1 MKKKLLNK
9 NGFTLV
15 EVIAVL
21 LISSFL
27 TALAGFGIVQLTKS
41 YVLAKETGS
50 ISADADFA
58 LARIRK
64 SIRSLVDIVD
74 ASETMIEIKRINTEN
89 IIIKEKFSYEN
100 NILKLYINDEDFGPL
115 AMDVG
120 NFKLSYDS
128 AKKGVGEWMFS
139 IDDKKDLS
147 AVNAEIEYPGPYEN
161 NFVFRDKILPRNTF
175 FPDMGY
181 IPPGSGAGSQSICF
195 ITSANINGIKVLI
208 FEIKKKFANA
218 FKGLSQIFKK
228 YLLVLFFCSATF
240 VFTSKFIFFV
250 LKRKKLVLAENK
262 KGSLILVIAVSIAV
276 TGLLGAG
283 AVSFLTSSESSN
295 AGKIFGQRAYYNSES
310 GLRYALSVYMEDSE
324 NDTGFADKI
333 INNNQIYKTANSDG
347 FYLDF
352 QSYYFRPASGS
363 LVSVGNTPDIV
374 KKHGIILQGKFEL
387 KIKGAQ
393 SRSIHNVS
401 NISYDSSNKIVTA
414 DGLPENMDENEN
426 VLFVINADGDQ
437 SDIRISE
444 LGSDDSAGE
453 IIVRG
458 GLTGFMPPVNG
469 VVSFYADTDK
479 NGSYDEPVSVLYDR
493 IDYSSNKLQGL
504 RALPGKSIPDSKF
517 NISDSADIVCGRYA
531 KIVST
536 GVSGIDTPK
545 EAKVSLSLNQPL
557 DSVDLVKMISN
568 EEDGIN
574 DYESVLGTHEIV
586 SVDSTLALKLGST
599 QSSYSYTQSPL
610 DNIAYQQESLA
621 AYDWSSKDPD
631 FLKNLWLKSDKKLSY
646 EVQVKVKFTEEEDD
660 LSSSPLNHPG
670 NYMPGISFRVR
681 KPSQGD
687 IGQATYYGMSFMR
700 GISGRTEHSEGG
712 TGCQGASFY
721 ETEDDDITDNFFY
734 PHGDHEKNPLNE
746 PEFSCS
752 DTDFTP
758 SRWNDDP
765 PLDGIPYLVFWQKE
779 QSTDSQGDP
788 LNTGCGSSGSYSP
801 FEWLSYMPLVE
812 AEKCT
817 IYNYGITLYAEK
829 NFNNSLVS
837 LGVGEYTLFD
847 LNAAAGQNINDS
859 LSSIKIPDGYKVIIY
874 EHDNF
879 NGSSYELYS
888 DERNMNFPWWG
899 NFWNDRVSSI
909 KIEYLNGNSDFPIG
923 YYDGQVGGFT
933 SNDSYTAWRLK
944 DKYNILKKHEVDGQN
959 ILGLPGQIKIKDP
972 QNPDK
977 LMEDSAYILPPVDTD
992 SSYSD
997 EEYQYLKSIFN
1008 YRLYIKPWAVI
1019 GLRIMEFEG
1028 NLDCDPNG
1036 ELERINAVTAFFGS
1050 EDETGS
1056 GFGNLKDGSR
1066 KGYAKN
1072 ISNSNDYSVKWPSSG
1087 DYFTNA
1093 VWNGLGFNNSNE
1105 PLFPTDGGYTSKTV
1119 TSPDYG
1125 GCLSS
1130 FTNIKLVEKGYD
1142 LENDPVTVYS
1152 ATFLTKGGN
1161 LGTKDYFKNYDVPEI
1176 GLHTLGISAS
1186 EETPENQRETVYFKD
1201 FYWRFFEGG
1210 SSVALPGV
1218 ITE

>member
-41 YVLAKETGS
+41 YVLAKETVS

-100 NILKLYINDEDFGPL
+100 NTLKLYINDEDFGPL
-115 AMDVG
+115 AMDIG

-128 AKKGVGEWMFS
+128 AKKGVGEWRFS

-218 FKGLSQIFKK
+218 FKGLNQIFKK
-228 YLLVLFFCSATF
+228 YLLVLFFCSVTF

-295 AGKIFGQRAYYNSES
+295 AVKIFGQRAYYNSES
-310 GLRYALSVYMEDSE
+310 GLRYALSVYMEDRE
-324 NDTGFADKI
+324 NDPGFADKI
-333 INNNQIYKTANSDG
+333 INNNQIYKTGNSDG

-504 RALPGKSIPDSKF
+504 RALPGKSIPDSEF

-586 SVDSTLALKLGST
+586 SVDSTSALKLGST
-599 QSSYSYTQSPL
+599 YSSYSYTQSPL

-700 GISGRTEHSEGG
+700 GISGRTEHSDGG

-734 PHGDHEKNPLNE
+734 PHGDHKKNPLNE

-765 PLDGIPYLVFWQKE
+765 PLDGIPYLVFWQKQ

-788 LNTGCGSSGSYSP
+788 LNTGCGSSDSYSP

-817 IYNYGITLYAEK
+817 IYEYDGAVSSGGKVKFYKGKTLIAHLGPNKYNSFDYGTVNRIE
-829 NFNNSLVS
+829 
-837 LGVGEYTLFD
+837 
-847 LNAAAGQNINDS
+847 
-859 LSSIKIPDGYKVIIY
+859 IPAGYKVTFYDEKNLMGESIVFI
-874 EHDNF
+874 ESTNKLEGWNNKISSVEIEF
-879 NGSSYELYS
+879 NAI
-888 DERNMNFPWWG
+888 PA
-899 NFWNDRVSSI
+899 
-909 KIEYLNGNSDFPIG
+909 G
-923 YYDGQVGGFT
+923 YYDGQIEGRAHKST
-933 SNDSYTAWRLK
+933 YSAWRLS
-944 DKYNILKKHEVDGQN
+944 DKYNILKKHEVDGQEN
-959 ILGLPGQIKIKDP
+959 ILGLPGEIKIRDP
-972 QNPDK
+972 QNPNK
-977 LMEDSAYILPPVDTD
+977 LVEETAYIINPVFVGNAD
-992 SSYSD
+992 
-997 EEYQYLKSIFN
+997 QAKKSLFN

-1119 TSPDYG
+1119 PSPDYG

-1161 LGTKDYFKNYDVPEI
+1161 LGTNDYFKNYDVPEI
-1176 GLHTLGISAS
+1176 GLHTLGINSNKEA
-1186 EETPENQRETVYFKD
+1186 PENQKETVYFKD